1 MNNLSFSPLVPIPLL
16 ISLGLLLTLLFLY
29 LEVKRKTS
37 LLPARILALLLMM
50 MSLILLFLQPSY
62 LSTSTSSGYLLLTE
76 HYDKDNVDSLLNAY
90 PSLELIHTADAKP
103 HKGSRLLQPYELAKL
118 DPSIRFIVGEGLS
131 LSDLDLLEN
140 KNISYLPT
148 SYPMG
153 ITDLHLPKFVTVNE
167 KQSLH
172 GTFNTNNN
180 TLLRLVG
187 PGGVEDSVLLS
198 ANKTSTFSFSFKPL
212 STGQFLYSL
221 EWTDKETIHREKIP
235 VNVMPAKV
243 LNTLILQAAP
253 GIELRTLKNFL
264 AEGNH
269 GISVRSQ
276 LSKNKYR
283 SEFIN
288 SPALNLSF
296 LTTELLKK
304 FDLVVLESSTLTT
317 LSKGDRKSLE
327 QAISEGLGILILLN
341 SEPDKEKILQQFLP
355 LKKRVSDQDTVSLV
369 YENQQKFKVKLG
381 PTQVESHPYL
391 LPHVQKGSSVYAGH
405 IPHGFGKIGFQCLE
419 ETYRLRLQGENDA
432 YAYCWTDL
440 LKGTSRDDLPS
451 SKVRL
456 QQEFPYYANEV
467 IPFTLLSEAV
477 PLVKSSN
484 INIPLQ
490 EDIHIDNRWHGSV
503 RFNSPGWQAIH
514 NTTDSISYTFYISGE
529 EEWSSLRLV
538 HQMKLLRNKVKGF
551 HETEEIVQT
560 EERKNVTPWFFFAL
574 FLLSTGFLWLAPKL

>member
-37 LLPARILALLLMM
+37 LLPARILAVLLMM

-76 HYDKDNVDSLLNAY
+76 QYDKNKVDSLLNAY

-103 HKGSRLLQPYELAKL
+103 HKGPRLLQPYELAKL

-140 KNISYLPT
+140 QNISYLPT

-172 GTFNTNNN
+172 GTFNANNN

-198 ANKTSTFSFSFKPL
+198 ANKTSTFSLSFKPL

-264 AEGNH
+264 AEGKH

-296 LTTELLKK
+296 LTTDLLKK

-317 LSKGDRKSLE
+317 LSNGDRKSLE
-327 QAISEGLGILILLN
+327 QAISQGLGILILLN

-369 YENQQKFKVKLG
+369 YGDQQKFKIKLG

-391 LPHVQKGSSVYAGH
+391 LPHVQKGSNVYAGH
-405 IPHGFGKIGFQCLE
+405 ISHGFGKIGFQCLE

-432 YAYCWTDL
+432 YAYCWTGL
-440 LKGTSRDDLPS
+440 LKGTSRNELPS
-451 SKVRL
+451 SCIRL
-456 QQEFPYYANEV
+456 QQEFPHYANEA
-467 IPFTLLSEAV
+467 ISFTILSEAI
-477 PLVKSSN
+477 PQVKTSHST
-484 INIPLQ
+484 IPLQ
-490 EDIHIDNRWHGSV
+490 EDIQIDNRWHGNV
-503 RFNSPGWQAIH
+503 RFNSAGWKSVH
-514 NTTDSISYTFYISGE
+514 NSTDSTSYTFYVSDQ
-529 EEWSSLRLV
+529 EEWKSLRV
-538 HQMKLLRNKVKGF
+538 VNQMKHLQNKAKGF
-551 HETEEIVQT
+551 RASAEIQQT
-560 EERKNVTPWFFFAL
+560 EERKNISSWLFFSL
-574 FLLSTGFLWLAPKL
+574 FLLSAGFLWLAPKL